1 MKSTAWK
8 NVTEITYDSFGREH
22 KHEYTMP
29 VVTYK
34 ELVNSDPVE
43 VVNMF
48 EDRGVTAVDAFA
60 YLLETIRES
69 NRDIEGL
76 HSGIKGRQDNVNRLA
91 YENMKLKKRLAMY
104 E

>member
-1 MKSTAWK
+1 MNSTAWK
-8 NVTEITYDSFGREH
+8 NVVEITRDSWGRKH
-22 KHEYTMP
+22 RHEYTMP

-43 VVNMF
+43 VINMF
-48 EDRGVTAVDAFA
+48 EDRGVTVADAFV
-60 YLLETIRES
+60 YLLETVRES
-69 NRDIEGL
+69 DRDIQGL
-76 HSGIKGRQDNVNRLA
+76 HSGIKGRQDNVNRLS